1 MSEPREERYT
11 RLCSKYDRLINKAD
25 NPLIKAH
32 FKINGERVRGYLNIE
47 TGQCMDKHGNVL
59 IKGNKKEEGKDA

>member
-1 MSEPREERYT
+1 MSEPKQEKYA

-32 FKINGERVRGYLNIE
+32 FKIGGERVRGYLNIE
-47 TGQCMDKHGNVL
+47 TGECMDKQGNVL
-59 IKGNKKEEGKDA
+59 IKGKEGII

>member
-1 MSEPREERYT
+1 MSEPKQEKYA

-32 FKINGERVRGYLNIE
+32 FKIGGERVRGYLNIE
-47 TGQCMDKHGNVL
+47 TGECMDKHGKVVK
-59 IKGNKKEEGKDA
+59 KGIGGIV